1 MLNYSK
7 DNQIKQANTRNSLP
21 NNELFVALSGDDRNK
36 HASVVNDTSSRNIFD
51 YTNLKHEN
59 ERLQILVKDM
69 RSTLDELTLNESE
82 DGKYNGH
89 HRRCF
94 SGDDTEE
101 NNFAGKQAMKR
112 HIGEMDK
119 ENLQ

>member
-69 RSTLDELTLNESE
+69 RSL
-82 DGKYNGH
+82 K
-89 HRRCF
+89 RCISF
-94 SGDDTEE
+94 IIF
-101 NNFAGKQAMKR
+101 NR
-112 HIGEMDK
+112 
-119 ENLQ
+119 